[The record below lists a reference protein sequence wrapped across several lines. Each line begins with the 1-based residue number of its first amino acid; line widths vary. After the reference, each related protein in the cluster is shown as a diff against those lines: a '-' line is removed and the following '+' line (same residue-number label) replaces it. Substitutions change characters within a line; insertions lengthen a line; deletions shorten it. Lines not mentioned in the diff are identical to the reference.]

1 VVWPIAARAQ
11 QPTMP
16 VIGCL
21 WVATEAD
28 VKPTKYELVINFLED
43 GERTWPHG
51 STIAARPG

>member
-1 VVWPIAARAQ
+1 
-11 QPTMP
+11 MP

-51 STIAARPG
+51 SATLLVQTDEVIE